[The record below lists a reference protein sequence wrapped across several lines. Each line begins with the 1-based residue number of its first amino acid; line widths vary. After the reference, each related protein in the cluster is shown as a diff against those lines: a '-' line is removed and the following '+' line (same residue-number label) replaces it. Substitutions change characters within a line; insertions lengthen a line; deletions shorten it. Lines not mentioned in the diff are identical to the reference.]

1 MIHGAADAA
10 VHGQSAADAVT
21 AISPAS
27 PPAGNGADVG
37 DTEKVHVGVGGGGGG
52 GGGVGPGPGELPAA
66 CVTVTTAPAMPRL
79 PTRLSDVVFG
89 ATANRRLP
97 DPVSPTPPSIT
108 IQGTPETAVHE
119 HVATEALTRTS
130 MAPPSA
136 PTDAASGDTVS
147 SQPGSPGGGGTGPPI
162 TAPACSMR

>member
-1 MIHGAADAA
+1 MAPTWATPRRCTSASVAVVSAA
-10 VHGQSAADAVT
+10 VA
-21 AISPAS
+21 
-27 PPAGNGADVG
+27 
-37 DTEKVHVGVGGGGGG
+37 VGGGGGG
-52 GGGVGPGPGELPAA
+52 GGVGPGELPAA

-119 HVATEALTRTS
+119 HVAAEALTRTS

-147 SQPGSPGGGGTGPPI
+147 SQPGSPCREVVVARGRRSRLPP
-162 TAPACSMR
+162 AR